1 VSRDNA
7 AAPSNSQ
14 ELIGRDLADCLCSG
28 EPDGEPVIVVA
39 AIVAVQIRGS
49 ILGGDEQV
57 QIAFAV
63 EIRVGGASPD
73 DPSIESG
80 AQRGGHIAEAAG
92 ARIAEQQR
100 RLAIAHRA
108 LHAANFVRR
117 FGRRIKTQIA
127 ARRKSFSFMERTDQ
141 TQRRPRVVFLLVF
154 VVNRI
159 ARIALARG
167 VRVAAHGVKRQ
178 RQHRL

>member
-1 VSRDNA
+1 MA
-7 AAPSNSQ
+7 ATWP
-14 ELIGRDLADCLCSG
+14 IVLCSG

-57 QIAFAV
+57 HIAS

-127 ARRKSFSFMERTDQ
+127 ARRKSFSFAERTDQ